1 MPTIVRLDS
10 SEMFS
15 RIFEFF
21 ALLPVMLLVLLPLS
35 DTWWLHLH
43 LQLQRPYASS
53 SIDHHHRHQDELLC
67 NN

>member
-21 ALLPVMLLVLLPLS
+21 CAAARDAACFAAFERHLVVTFAPAAPKTL
-35 DTWWLHLH
+35 
-43 LQLQRPYASS
+43 SS
-53 SIDHHHRHQDELLC
+53 SMDHHQDELLC